1 MKQIVVISGKGGTG
15 KTTLTAAL
23 VSLAERVVVAD
34 CDVDAADLH
43 FLLGPE
49 VRERHRFV
57 GGRVPVVDHD
67 LCTEC
72 GACADA
78 CHWEAIDEHGHVDRL
93 ACEGCA
99 VCSHVCPVD
108 AIVMEERVCGEWYV
122 SRTRYGPFI
131 HARLGIA
138 EENSGKL
145 VTQVRKA
152 ARETALEQ
160 DSSWVFIDGPPG
172 IGCPVIASISGV
184 DLALVVTEPTISG
197 IHDMERVLDVS
208 RHFEVPSAVVIN
220 KYDLNEENTRTIEE
234 ICRRRAVPILGRIPF
249 SKSVNESVVSCKPM
263 PEFIHDGVTEE
274 IARIWDKIRN
284 DGGRH
289 ERD

>member
-23 VSLAERVVVAD
+23 VSLAENVVVAD

-43 FLLGPE
+43 FLLRPE
-49 VRERHRFV
+49 IRERHRFI
-57 GGRVPVVDHD
+57 GGKVPVVNREI
-67 LCTEC
+67 CTEC

-78 CHWEAIDEHGHVDRL
+78 CRYAAIDEHGIVDRL

-99 VCSHVCPVD
+99 VCSHICPVD
-108 AIVMEERVCGEWYV
+108 AIEMEERVCGEWYV
-122 SRTRYGPFI
+122 SETKYGPFI

-145 VTQVRKA
+145 VTQVRRV
-152 ARETALEQ
+152 ARDRALNEGLP
-160 DSSWVFIDGPPG
+160 WLLIDGPPG
-172 IGCPVIASISGV
+172 IGCPVIASLSGV
-184 DLALVVTEPTISG
+184 DLVLVVTEPTVSG
-197 IHDMERVLDVS
+197 IHDMERVLDVAA
-208 RHFEVPSAVVIN
+208 HFDVRATAVIN
-220 KYDLNEENTRTIEE
+220 KYDLNTGNTGSIEA
-234 ICRRRAVPILGRIPF
+234 ICRRRSVPVLGKIPF
-249 SKSVNESVVSCKPM
+249 SKSVNESVVSCTPM

-274 IARIWDKIRN
+274 IIRIWDNIRG

-289 ERD
+289 ERS